1 MEQNKAGPN
10 GLPTEYQIYISDD
23 NSEEGKELINNKAA
37 TKGHSHGR
45 HRTYGSSG
53 YYHIKENMW
62 FYYGTKRTDIAEISY
77 EDWKKALTEPSTGY
91 KVGDWIT
98 ILNGGCRVGPGM
110 QGHKLVGNSYQI
122 SSVDRQTPTEWKYT
136 LEGNPVQTS
145 AIVWDKATMG
155 SQPYIRPAAP
165 EEIAKATGIPL
176 PTESKEW
183 VPKVGEWV
191 VTTSTEYNYTE
202 NGETGKVGTVYQVQE
217 VLKDKAGDWYRRT
230 KGATDG
236 AKVISLRPAT
246 SEEIRKAQSKNGK
259 EWVCTSEDGVE
270 LYDGNMGYWTELKEG
285 TWKWCT
291 TCHISKAHIAKGC
304 SLTTG
309 NFKVFSTE
317 QAAKEWISRQS
328 TSGECREPWSP
339 IPVTDGQVRN
349 TAKIG
354 QNATCRAGNY
364 KGQWGE
370 IVKMDKG
377 FWYDL
382 KMKDEE
388 VVTCYPSEIEEIR
401 VNKSIINS
409 QTKTKTNSYGNIT
422 ESDADSVR
430 AIKLSSITR
439 TVGRSTEGPAVAI
452 RRKKQ
457 PKRVVRVY

>member
-183 VPKVGEWV
+183 VTKVGEWV
-191 VTTSTEYNYTE
+191 VTTSAEFNYTE
-202 NGETGKVGTVYQVQE
+202 GGERGKIGTVYQIQE

-236 AKVISLRPAT
+236 AKVTSLRPAT
-246 SEEIRKAQSKNGK
+246 PEEIRKAQSKNGK
-259 EWVCTSEDGVE
+259 EWICTSEDGVE
-270 LYDGNMGYWTELKEG
+270 LYDGDRVQWVRRYDNYLSSPILITKNHNLPDVQRDWAL
-285 TWKWCT
+285 
-291 TCHISKAHIAKGC
+291 
-304 SLTTG
+304 
-309 NFKVFSTE
+309 FSTE
-317 QAAKEWISRQS
+317 QAAKEWIVRQS
-328 TSGECREPWSP
+328 TSEAP
-339 IPVTDGQVRN
+339 
-349 TAKIG
+349 
-354 QNATCRAGNY
+354 
-364 KGQWGE
+364 
-370 IVKMDKG
+370 
-377 FWYDL
+377 
-382 KMKDEE
+382 EE
-388 VVTCYPSEIEEIR
+388 KSTS
-401 VNKSIINS
+401 KSIINS